1 MFKSL
6 ELIQK
11 VISFSSQMYLHDT
24 LIEVHKFKFGFV
36 IPNTENSWENIIIAR
51 PKAEMIPA
59 EVLSGNLI
67 VESEFFNNEKNVYKF
82 KAQVFYDWKQLIT
95 KSYIY
100 SSCNNSHSFH
110 FLSSSLAQICQFSW
124 HRR

>member
-1 MFKSL
+1 MVEVHVPRKILESEQVSRTIVFRANAMFKSL

-82 KAQVFYDWKQLIT
+82 KAQVFYD
-95 KSYIY
+95 
-100 SSCNNSHSFH
+100 
-110 FLSSSLAQICQFSW
+110 
-124 HRR
+124 